1 MKDLFNKFKNIIGV
15 SYDDEEDEEEQE
27 LVVREPQRKSI
38 DRTKSNVSV
47 ISETRKGKIVGIQA
61 TTEFKVVVLNIHKFE
76 EVLDIADHLKAKKPV
91 VINMESVDAG
101 CARRVIDFL
110 SGVVYAIEGGIQKVS
125 KGIMLVTPYTVEIM
139 GDFEDELRSKGLFPW
154 ED

>member
-1 MKDLFNKFKNIIGV
+1 MKDLFDKFKNMIGV
-15 SYDDEEDEEEQE
+15 AYDDEEEEEQE
-27 LVVREPQRKSI
+27 LVVREPSRKTV

-91 VINMESVDAG
+91 VINMENVDAG
-101 CARRVIDFL
+101 CARRIIDFL
-110 SGVVYAIEGGIQKVS
+110 SGVVYSIEGGIQKVS

>member
-1 MKDLFNKFKNIIGV
+1 MKELFDKFKNIIGV
-15 SYDDEEDEEEQE
+15 SYEDDDEDEEQE

-61 TTEFKVVVLNIHKFE
+61 TTEFKVVVLNVRKFE

-110 SGVVYAIEGGIQKVS
+110 SGVVYSIEGGIQKVS

>member
-1 MKDLFNKFKNIIGV
+1 MKELFDKFKNIIGV
-15 SYDDEEDEEEQE
+15 SYEDDEDDEEQE
-27 LVVREPQRKSI
+27 LVVRESARRSV
-38 DRTKSNVSV
+38 DRTRSNVSV

-61 TTEFKVVVLNIHKFE
+61 TTEFKVVVLNVRKFE

-110 SGVVYAIEGGIQKVS
+110 SGVVYSIEGGIQKVS
-125 KGIMLVTPYTVEIM
+125 KGIMLVTPYTAEIM

>member
-1 MKDLFNKFKNIIGV
+1 MKDLLNKFKNIIGV
-15 SYDDEEDEEEQE
+15 DYEEEEEEEQE
-27 LVVREPQRKSI
+27 LVVREPAKKSL

-47 ISETRKGKIVGIQA
+47 ISETKKGKIVGIQA
-61 TTEFKVVVLNIHKFE
+61 TTEFKVVVLNIRKFE

-91 VINMESVDAG
+91 VINMESIDGA
-101 CARRVIDFL
+101 CARRIIDFL
-110 SGVVYAIEGGIQKVS
+110 SGVVYSIEGGIQKVS

>member
-1 MKDLFNKFKNIIGV
+1 MKELFDKFKNIIGV
-15 SYDDEEDEEEQE
+15 SYEDEEDEEQE
-27 LVVREPQRKSI
+27 LVVREPARRAV

-61 TTEFKVVVLNIHKFE
+61 TTEFKVVVLNIRKFE

-91 VINMESVDAG
+91 VINMESVDSG

-110 SGVVYAIEGGIQKVS
+110 SGVVYSIEGGIQKVS